1 MRQFGELEAV
11 VMDRLWSHNRPM
23 LVREV
28 LEDISAE
35 RPLAYTTVMT
45 VLDKLHRKG
54 WLRRQPEGR
63 AYRYEPVQSR
73 DAYSADLMRDALA
86 ASTDQRAALVHFVD
100 QMSAAEAEALQAA
113 LQAARREPGR

>member
-1 MRQFGELEAV
+1 
-11 VMDRLWSHNRPM
+11 MDRLWSHNQPM

-35 RPLAYTTVMT
+35 RPLAYTTVTT

-63 AYRYEPVQSR
+63 AYRYEPGQSR
-73 DAYSADLMRDALA
+73 DAYSADLMRDALV
-86 ASTDQRAALVHFVD
+86 ASTDQRAALVYFVD
-100 QMSAAEAEALQAA
+100 RMSAAEAEALQAA